1 MRSVKS
7 VGGMSEAQ
15 QAQWLLSMPACAEIN
30 NAIQEFTGKTYETS
44 EEHKDSSKARIEQDN
59 RDRGLFIEFLCER
72 NPFTEETPLRNIETG
87 TVAESSVNADEA
99 KEVGKKSLRDME
111 GKKILDYT
119 FKRKKPSSRP
129 RIKTT
134 Y

>member
-1 MRSVKS
+1 
-7 VGGMSEAQ
+7 
-15 QAQWLLSMPACAEIN
+15 MPACAEIN
-30 NAIQEFTGKTYETS
+30 NAIQEFTGKTYGTS
-44 EEHKDSSKARIEQDN
+44 EQHKDCSNAKQDN

-99 KEVGKKSLRDME
+99 KVVGKKSLRDME

-119 FKRKKPSSRP
+119 FKRKKPSSHP
-129 RIKTT
+129 RIRTT